1 MVMECLRKQL
11 AEQRAGFSGEV
22 VRYAAKPVPD
32 RQPWKK
38 KPTML
43 DEDYQRSLAEAEA
56 RIIEGE
62 KDADD

>member
-1 MVMECLRKQL
+1 MDKESLRKQL
-11 AEQRAGFSGEV
+11 AEQMAGFGGEV
-22 VRYAAKPVPD
+22 VRYAAKPLPD

-43 DEDYQRSLAEAEA
+43 DEDYQRALADAEA
-56 RIIEGE
+56 RKIEGG